1 MNNNIL
7 INVFRSLPIIGI
19 IMCIVLISKILVN
32 KKNLLTD
39 DNSTPKEKINRT
51 QNRGM
56 LVSLISAILLNIVG
70 GIMTKMN
77 VPNSMILVN
86 YGFIFGPVVGY
97 LLDIGIGT
105 DIGLSQ
111 FKNSKLNWFKYVLS
125 NLISGKFLRYIVT
138 VLLDLFISSPLQE
151 LLNKVIAPVTLKM
164 KSMGAY
170 TQLASKNMPSMLQSI
185 VGFITFN
192 AYTNQTRFNWAYPG
206 DLPDKYVINSKVML
220 LVTSMA
226 AVMFAIFNKNSADLS
241 KQLIYTMIGIG
252 LAFGLNYF
260 GLDKQKEVDKKEVD
274 KKEIKINNL
283 KSSLGL
289 IVFIMFFIY
298 GIVLPFMNKK

>member
-1 MNNNIL
+1 MNNKIL
-7 INVFRSLPIIGI
+7 INVFRSLPIIGV
-19 IMCIVLISKILVN
+19 IMCLVLISKILAN
-32 KKNLLTD
+32 KKNLSTN
-39 DNSTPKEKINRT
+39 DNSTPKEKIDRT

-111 FKNSKLNWFKYVLS
+111 FKNSKFNWFKYILES
-125 NLISGKFLRYIVT
+125 LISGKFLRYVVT
-138 VLLDLFISSPLQE
+138 VLLDLFISSPLQD
-151 LLNKVIAPVTLKM
+151 LLNKVIGPVTLKM
-164 KSMGAY
+164 QSMDAY
-170 TQLASKNMPSMLQSI
+170 TQIVSKNMPSILQSI

-192 AYTNQTRFNWAYPG
+192 AYTNQARFNWAYPG
-206 DLPDKYVINSKVML
+206 DLPEKYVINSKVIL
-220 LVTSMA
+220 LITSMA
-226 AVMFAIFNKNSADLS
+226 AVMFAIFNKNSADLPT
-241 KQLIYTMIGIG
+241 QLAYTMTAIG

-260 GLDKQKEVDKKEVD
+260 GLDAQKEVVKTED

-283 KSSLGL
+283 KASLGL

-298 GIVLPFMNKK
+298 GIVYPFMNKK

>member
-1 MNNNIL
+1 MNNKIL
-7 INVFRSLPIIGI
+7 INVFRSLPIIGV
-19 IMCIVLISKILVN
+19 IMCLVLISKILAN
-32 KKNLLTD
+32 KKNLSTD
-39 DNSTPKEKINRT
+39 DNSTPKEKIDRT

-105 DIGLSQ
+105 DTGLSQ
-111 FKNSKLNWFKYVLS
+111 FKNSKFNWFKYILES
-125 NLISGKFLRYIVT
+125 LISGKFLRYVVT
-138 VLLDLFISSPLQE
+138 VLLDLFISSPLQD
-151 LLNKVIAPVTLKM
+151 LLNKVIGPVTLKM
-164 KSMGAY
+164 QSMDAY
-170 TQLASKNMPSMLQSI
+170 TQLVSKNMPSILQSI

-192 AYTNQTRFNWAYPG
+192 AYTNQARFNWAYPG
-206 DLPDKYVINSKVML
+206 DLPEKYVINSKVIL

-226 AVMFAIFNKNSADLS
+226 AVMFAIFNKNSVDLS
-241 KQLIYTMIGIG
+241 THLTYTMTAIG

-260 GLDKQKEVDKKEVD
+260 GLDAQKEVDKTED
-274 KKEIKINNL
+274 KKEVKINNL
-283 KSSLGL
+283 KASLGL

-298 GIVLPFMNKK
+298 GIVLPFFNKK